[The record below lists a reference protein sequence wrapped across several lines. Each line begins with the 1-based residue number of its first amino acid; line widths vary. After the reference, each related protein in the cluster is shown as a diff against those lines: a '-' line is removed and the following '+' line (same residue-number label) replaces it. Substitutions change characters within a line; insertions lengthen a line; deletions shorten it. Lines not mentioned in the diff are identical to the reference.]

1 MVFQRSCS
9 VSLRPPRPSLV
20 IIVILKTPLEYFRGL
35 IKNVNER
42 EDEYETQT
50 RKLGTVLVK
59 VYILRKKCDIQSDP
73 RLA

>member
-1 MVFQRSCS
+1 M
-9 VSLRPPRPSLV
+9 SLRPPRPSLV
-20 IIVILKTPLEYFRGL
+20 IIVILKPPLEYFRGL

-50 RKLGTVLVK
+50 RKLGTGLVK
-59 VYILRKKCDIQSDP
+59 VYILRKNCDIQSDP